1 MNSQLQSD
9 AGRRFL
15 ISPFLFCGL
24 LLVPSVIWL
33 WLDHHVWDWDPAEYG
48 YFSIDLWRILWTET
62 RLWPWWFF
70 HAVGPKAPTLIW
82 IAHFLLP
89 LRHVLGSAQN
99 VFNLINLSFQW
110 ASLFL
115 LWQCIH
121 RVSGKKWL
129 AYVMC
134 IWIAGMPM
142 FVGMSQDFLTEPI
155 QFFAVV
161 FIWYIAVMGQKW
173 TACRLAAFLLIGGG
187 LVLGAKASTPA
198 YCFVP
203 GVYALWLL
211 GKKIRERAW
220 GANLWNGLG
229 MAAGIFHLAI
239 LALWYATNWNG
250 VMGKIVGAS
259 TGGEGCVANEFGYKD
274 TFINKLFF
282 WGTWLKRSVTLDA
295 MAPLLVFMLVG
306 LVVVSVWVI
315 WCRKDKTHCVRW
327 NARVCMLAGLQFVV
341 VLVMLS
347 ANIATLTRYV
357 YAAIPSLILCLVSLA
372 RAAGGGAAVRLMAL
386 GMGIWY
392 TGSHVL
398 LLGLVPSER
407 VRNARHWASPERDQS
422 KLGQVRYVI
431 QLLNIREYSGVYH
444 LCGVDY
450 PWLSGST
457 LNFYAALDS
466 LDSGYR
472 TQFGRLGTPVQS
484 TESAWERVHSQLG
497 SYIAASDV
505 WMGKRTDGYGE
516 ISREILRRIKQD
528 PRFACEDH
536 EALSDIV
543 LYRNVA
549 FGGKET
555 GGQP

>member
-1 MNSQLQSD
+1 M
-9 AGRRFL
+9 
-15 ISPFLFCGL
+15 
-24 LLVPSVIWL
+24 
-33 WLDHHVWDWDPAEYG
+33 H
-48 YFSIDLWRILWTET
+48 
-62 RLWPWWFF
+62 
-70 HAVGPKAPTLIW
+70 
-82 IAHFLLP
+82 
-89 LRHVLGSAQN
+89 
-99 VFNLINLSFQW
+99 
-110 ASLFL
+110 
-115 LWQCIH
+115 
-121 RVSGKKWL
+121 
-129 AYVMC
+129 
-134 IWIAGMPM
+134 
-142 FVGMSQDFLTEPI
+142 
-155 QFFAVV
+155 
-161 FIWYIAVMGQKW
+161 
-173 TACRLAAFLLIGGG
+173 ACR
-187 LVLGAKASTPA
+187 
-198 YCFVP
+198 
-203 GVYALWLL
+203 
-211 GKKIRERAW
+211 
-220 GANLWNGLG
+220 
-229 MAAGIFHLAI
+229 
-239 LALWYATNWNG
+239 
-250 VMGKIVGAS
+250 
-259 TGGEGCVANEFGYKD
+259 VA
-274 TFINKLFF
+274 
-282 WGTWLKRSVTLDA
+282 
-295 MAPLLVFMLVG
+295 
-306 LVVVSVWVI
+306 VSS
-315 WCRKDKTHCVRW
+315 
-327 NARVCMLAGLQFVV
+327 

-347 ANIATLTRYV
+347 ANIATLTRY
-357 YAAIPSLILCLVSLA
+357 ACSHSIAHSVSCVFGESC
-372 RAAGGGAAVRLMAL
+372 RRRAAVRLMAL

-472 TQFGRLGTPVQS
+472 TQFGRLGTLVQS